1 MQNLAKVH
9 NNTFGET
16 HEWTCIIVGL
26 GGGHAAEAGLL
37 LGWCGW
43 GVGPLRTSVLLHKSM
58 IDVLPKQKAPIE
70 ILLMNKHGVSK
81 AGEDT
86 TLVTPFHHA

>member
-1 MQNLAKVH
+1 
-9 NNTFGET
+9 
-16 HEWTCIIVGL
+16 
-26 GGGHAAEAGLL
+26 
-37 LGWCGW
+37 
-43 GVGPLRTSVLLHKSM
+43 M